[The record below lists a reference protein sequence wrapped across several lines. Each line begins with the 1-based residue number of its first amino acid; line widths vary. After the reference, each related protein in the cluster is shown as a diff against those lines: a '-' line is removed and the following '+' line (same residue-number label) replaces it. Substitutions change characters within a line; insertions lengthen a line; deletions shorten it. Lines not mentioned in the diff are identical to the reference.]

1 MEGII
6 QDNNKTMEGI
16 IQELNIRN
24 NCIVSEISRGLENSR
39 TRNNIINVLE
49 KYDITALTELRNLIH
64 EDTNIYHNEI
74 MERRMAYVNRV
85 RRLKQQNEDTKHLLD
100 NEGFIDLREDQDDT
114 KNLCRGL
121 SIMLSAKKQ
130 VDTIIQNKQNII
142 NMEIQ
147 NKKSKE
153 LMNLLVS
160 FVVAIC
166 IWFLLQNN
174 LIKL

>member
-1 MEGII
+1 
-6 QDNNKTMEGI
+6 
-16 IQELNIRN
+16 
-24 NCIVSEISRGLENSR
+24 
-39 TRNNIINVLE
+39 
-49 KYDITALTELRNLIH
+49 
-64 EDTNIYHNEI
+64 
-74 MERRMAYVNRV
+74 
-85 RRLKQQNEDTKHLLD
+85 
-100 NEGFIDLREDQDDT
+100 
-114 KNLCRGL
+114 
-121 SIMLSAKKQ
+121 MLSAKKQ

-166 IWFLLQNN
+166 IGFLLQNN

>member
-1 MEGII
+1 MET
-6 QDNNKTMEGI
+6 NNKTMEGI

-49 KYDITALTELRNLIH
+49 KYDITVLTELRNLIH

-74 MERRMAYVNRV
+74 MERRMAYVNSV

-100 NEGFIDLREDQDDT
+100 NKGFIDLREDQDDT

-142 NMEIQ
+142 NMEQQ

-153 LMNLLVS
+153 LIIIVLVS
-160 FVVAIC
+160 FVFAIC
-166 IWFLLQNN
+166 IAIYNN
-174 LIKL
+174 NSL